1 MTQSRTS
8 LRIASLPI
16 RMARNVL
23 LKTLLRVS
31 VNNISS
37 VASIMLPVS
46 VSVFEVVFVPGVDGV
61 VSENVTLALVG
72 VDLDRVALA
81 LDIVLIELTEL
92 SKTENL
98 FWLFIVKLFVG

>member
-8 LRIASLPI
+8 LRIASLPVK
-16 RMARNVL
+16 MARNFL
-23 LKTLLRVS
+23 LKTFLRVS

-37 VASIMLPVS
+37 VSSIMLPVG
-46 VSVFEVVFVPGVDGV
+46 VSVFEVVFIPGVDGV
-61 VSENVTLALVG
+61 VSENVTLVFVG

-92 SKTENL
+92 SKIENL
-98 FWLFIVKLFVG
+98 FCLFIVKLFVG